1 MRIDYLLDGEKI
13 YVNEINSV
21 PGSLAYY
28 LFVDSIGEFPELL
41 LRSIELAEEEESDR
55 ENNVYTYSSN
65 VLSLD
70 SEKLR
75 K

>member
-1 MRIDYLLDGEKI
+1 M
-13 YVNEINSV
+13 

-28 LFVDSIGEFPELL
+28 LFVDSIGEFRELL